1 MCNIEAI
8 ISMQLKREDHRWPRQ
23 DNAFNNK
30 KPGPG
35 QQFPNNQKQDNSFQK
50 CPRLDIV
57 SKNVDEEV
65 EMLGQEVFVGDG
77 NRHGTQLSKYFP

>member
-1 MCNIEAI
+1 MILSTTTNWTRSRI
-8 ISMQLKREDHRWPRQ
+8 IVSK
-23 DNAFNNK
+23 
-30 KPGPG
+30 
-35 QQFPNNQKQDNSFQK
+35 K

>member
-1 MCNIEAI
+1 
-8 ISMQLKREDHRWPRQ
+8 MQLKREDHRIMLSTTKNLDQ
-23 DNAFNNK
+23 A
-30 KPGPG
+30 
-35 QQFPNNQKQDNSFQK
+35 NSFQITRSRIRVSK
-50 CPRLDIV
+50 KYARLDIV